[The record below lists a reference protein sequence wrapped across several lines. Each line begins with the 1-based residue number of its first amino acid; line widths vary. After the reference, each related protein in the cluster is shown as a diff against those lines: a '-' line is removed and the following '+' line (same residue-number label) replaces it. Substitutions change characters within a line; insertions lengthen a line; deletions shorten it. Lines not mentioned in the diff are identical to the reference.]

1 MDIFGIGPLEI
12 LFILVI
18 ALIVM
23 GPRDMAKAGRTIG
36 RILRRIVTSS
46 TWTTIQDASR
56 EIRYLPNKLMREAG
70 LEELKNQLP
79 SAQSIGNSL
88 GYAEAHKEA
97 QKITRKLSAWT
108 TPPSQEPETNATAS
122 EEEPVASPPP
132 ESEADDQSVDR
143 PESLSEQS

>member
-12 LFILVI
+12 LLILVI

-36 RILRRIVTSS
+36 RLLRRIVTSQ

-70 LEELKNQLP
+70 LEELQKQLP
-79 SAQSIGNSL
+79 DTQTIGKSL

-97 QKITRKLSAWT
+97 QKITSQLSAWT
-108 TPPSQEPETNATAS
+108 TPPRQTIGW
-122 EEEPVASPPP
+122 
-132 ESEADDQSVDR
+132 
-143 PESLSEQS
+143 